1 MELKTRYQYTYFIHT
16 FIVKENKYS
25 KYILK
30 LLKDQRFKLRIFNK
44 DKDLE
49 IYTHFLPKIRDFLFG
64 TFELDDRYKEAK
76 LNELPIETKAA
87 VLSRYPSVTFEYE
100 FEQDIQGKTID
111 ESSIFFKIQ
120 KIGLVLFNTG
130 ICFLYLKTNIEGS
143 EEFSDILNFNYKFRD
158 INQEGNNL
166 KNYENIK
173 VQANS
178 FENIEAIQDFINSI
192 TGPNIDA
199 LKLNLDVERF
209 YTYSYTCI
217 KQDAWNI
224 STSFDNIKN
233 DFLKYVNILS
243 NDSNTN
249 SVMCENSKVIGTS
262 KYSKIGISKL
272 GVNLL
277 SSDCDINN
285 YTVVPTEYENQYFY
299 TYILSLYLKVYLKKL
314 NFEFKEGKD
323 SKEIEITRKKFI
335 NFTKKLWIQEITSD
349 DIGSLY
355 YTYIKEVL
363 EIEKLYNDVKNKY
376 NILYSE
382 LKIEKNEKMTGFIIL
397 VLIATLVF
405 NIVNFIIS
413 LS

>member
-16 FIVKENKYS
+16 FTVKENKYS
-25 KYILK
+25 RYILR
-30 LLKDQRFKLRIFNK
+30 LLKDPRFKLRVFKK

-49 IYTHFLPKIRDFLFG
+49 IYTHFLPKIKEFLFG
-64 TFELDDRYKEAK
+64 TFELEDRTKQAKFDD
-76 LNELPIETKAA
+76 LPIETRAA
-87 VLSRYPSVTFEYE
+87 VLSKYPSVTFEYE
-100 FEQDIQGKTID
+100 LEQDIQGKTVD
-111 ESSIFFKIQ
+111 ENSIFFKIQ

-130 ICFLYLKTNIEGS
+130 IGFLYLKTNIEGS
-143 EEFSDILNFNYKFRD
+143 EDFSDVLNFNYKFRD
-158 INQEGNNL
+158 INQECNNL

-178 FENIEAIQDFINSI
+178 FENIEAIQDFINNI
-192 TGPNIDA
+192 TGPNIEA
-199 LKLNLDVERF
+199 LKLNLDIERF

-217 KQDAWNI
+217 KQEAWNV

-249 SVMCENSKVIGTS
+249 SIMCENSKVLGLS
-262 KYSKIGISKL
+262 KYAKIGISKL

-285 YTVVPTEYENQYFY
+285 YTVLPSEYENQYFY

-314 NFEFKEGKD
+314 NYEFKEGKQ
-323 SKEIEITRKKFI
+323 IEITRKKFI
-335 NFTKKLWIQEITSD
+335 DFTKRLWIQEITSD
-349 DIGSLY
+349 DMGSLY
-355 YTYIKEVL
+355 YSYMKDVL
-363 EIEKLYNDVKNKY
+363 EIEKSYNDVKNKY

-382 LKIEKNEKMTGFIIL
+382 LKIEKSEKMTGFVIL

-405 NIVNFIIS
+405 NIINFIIT
-413 LS
+413 LK

>member
-1 MELKTRYQYTYFIHT
+1 MELKTNYQYTYFIQT
-16 FIVKENKYS
+16 FTMKESKYS

-30 LLKDQRFKLRIFNK
+30 LLRDPRFKLRVFKK

-49 IYTHFLPKIRDFLFG
+49 IYTHFLPKMKDFLFR
-64 TFELDDRYKEAK
+64 TFELDDRTKQAK
-76 LNELPIETKAA
+76 FEELPMETRAA

-100 FEQDIQGKTID
+100 LEQDIQGKTVD
-111 ESSIFFKIQ
+111 ENSIFFKIQ

-143 EEFSDILNFNYKFRD
+143 EEFSDVLNFNYKFRD

-166 KNYENIK
+166 RNYDNIK

-178 FENIEAIQDFINSI
+178 FENIEALQDFINNI
-192 TGPNIDA
+192 TGPNIES
-199 LKLNLDVERF
+199 LKLNLDIERF

-217 KQDAWNI
+217 KQDAWNV
-224 STSFDNIKN
+224 STSFDNIKT

-249 SVMCENSKVIGTS
+249 SVMCENSKVIGLS
-262 KYSKIGISKL
+262 KYSKVGISKL

-285 YTVVPTEYENQYFY
+285 YTVLPSEYENQYFY

-314 NFEFKEGKD
+314 NYEFKEGKD
-323 SKEIEITRKKFI
+323 IEVTRKKFI
-335 NFTKKLWIQEITSD
+335 DFTKKLWIQEITSD
-349 DIGSLY
+349 DMGSLY
-355 YTYIKEVL
+355 YTYIKDVL

-382 LKIEKNEKMTGFIIL
+382 LKIEKNEKLTGFIVL
-397 VLIATLVF
+397 VLVATLVF
-405 NIVNFIIS
+405 NIVNFIMS
-413 LS
+413 MK

>member
-16 FIVKENKYS
+16 FTIKENKYS
-25 KYILK
+25 RYILR
-30 LLKDQRFKLRIFNK
+30 LLKDPRFKLRVFKK

-49 IYTHFLPKIRDFLFG
+49 IYTHFLPKIKEFLFG
-64 TFELDDRYKEAK
+64 TFDLDDRSKQAK
-76 LNELPIETKAA
+76 FDDLPIETRAA

-100 FEQDIQGKTID
+100 LEQDIQGKTVD
-111 ESSIFFKIQ
+111 ENSIFFKIQ

-130 ICFLYLKTNIEGS
+130 IGFLYLKTNIEGS
-143 EEFSDILNFNYKFRD
+143 EDFSDVLNFNYKFRD
-158 INQEGNNL
+158 INQECNNL

-178 FENIEAIQDFINSI
+178 FENIEAIQDFINNI
-192 TGPNIDA
+192 TGPNIEA
-199 LKLNLDVERF
+199 LKLNLDIERF

-217 KQDAWNI
+217 KQEAWNV

-233 DFLKYVNILS
+233 DFLKYLNILS

-249 SVMCENSKVIGTS
+249 SVMCENSKVLGLS
-262 KYSKIGISKL
+262 KYAKLGISKL

-285 YTVVPTEYENQYFY
+285 YTVLPAEYENQYFY

-314 NFEFKEGKD
+314 NYEFKEGKQ
-323 SKEIEITRKKFI
+323 IEITRKKFI
-335 NFTKKLWIQEITSD
+335 NFTKRLWIQEITSD
-349 DIGSLY
+349 DMGSLY
-355 YTYIKEVL
+355 YSYIKDVL
-363 EIEKLYNDVKNKY
+363 EIEKSYNDVKNKY

-382 LKIEKNEKMTGFIIL
+382 LKIEKSEKMSGFVIL
-397 VLIATLVF
+397 VLVATLVF
-405 NIVNFIIS
+405 NIINFILS
-413 LS
+413 LK

>member
-1 MELKTRYQYTYFIHT
+1 MELKTRYQYTYFIQT
-16 FIVKENKYS
+16 FTMKESKYS

-30 LLKDQRFKLRIFNK
+30 LLRDPRFKLRVFKK

-49 IYTHFLPKIRDFLFG
+49 IYTHFLPKMKEFLFK
-64 TFELDDRYKEAK
+64 TFELDDRTKQAK
-76 LNELPIETKAA
+76 FEELPIETRAA

-100 FEQDIQGKTID
+100 LEQDIQGKTVD
-111 ESSIFFKIQ
+111 ENSIFFKIQ

-143 EEFSDILNFNYKFRD
+143 EEFSDVLNFNYKFRD

-166 KNYENIK
+166 RNYDNIK

-178 FENIEAIQDFINSI
+178 FENIEALQDFINNI
-192 TGPNIDA
+192 TGPNIES
-199 LKLNLDVERF
+199 LKLNLDIERF

-217 KQDAWNI
+217 KQDAWNV

-249 SVMCENSKVIGTS
+249 SVMCENSKVIGLS
-262 KYSKIGISKL
+262 KYSKVGISKL

-285 YTVVPTEYENQYFY
+285 YTVLPSEYENQYFY

-314 NFEFKEGKD
+314 NYEFKEGKD
-323 SKEIEITRKKFI
+323 IEVTRKKFI
-335 NFTKKLWIQEITSD
+335 DFTKKLWIQEITSD
-349 DIGSLY
+349 DMGSLY
-355 YTYIKEVL
+355 YNYIKDVL

-382 LKIEKNEKMTGFIIL
+382 LKIEKNEKLTGFIVL
-397 VLIATLVF
+397 VLVATLVF
-405 NIVNFIIS
+405 NIVNFIMS
-413 LS
+413 MK

>member
-1 MELKTRYQYTYFIHT
+1 MELKTRYQYTYFIQT
-16 FIVKENKYS
+16 FTMKESKYS

-30 LLKDQRFKLRIFNK
+30 LLRDPRFKLRVFKK

-49 IYTHFLPKIRDFLFG
+49 IYTHFLPKMKDFLFK
-64 TFELDDRYKEAK
+64 TFELDDRTKQAK
-76 LNELPIETKAA
+76 FEELPIETRAA

-100 FEQDIQGKTID
+100 LEQDIQGKTVD
-111 ESSIFFKIQ
+111 ENSIFFKIQ

-143 EEFSDILNFNYKFRD
+143 KEFSDVLNFNYKFRD

-166 KNYENIK
+166 RNYDNIK

-178 FENIEAIQDFINSI
+178 FENIEALQDFINNI
-192 TGPNIDA
+192 TGPNIES
-199 LKLNLDVERF
+199 LKLNLDIERF

-217 KQDAWNI
+217 KQDAWNV
-224 STSFDNIKN
+224 STSFDNIKT

-249 SVMCENSKVIGTS
+249 SVMCENSKVIGLS
-262 KYSKIGISKL
+262 KYSKVGISKL

-285 YTVVPTEYENQYFY
+285 YTVLPSEYENQYFY

-314 NFEFKEGKD
+314 NYEFKEGKD
-323 SKEIEITRKKFI
+323 IEVTRKKFI
-335 NFTKKLWIQEITSD
+335 DFTKKLWIQEITSD
-349 DIGSLY
+349 DMGSLY
-355 YTYIKEVL
+355 YTYIKDVL

-382 LKIEKNEKMTGFIIL
+382 LKIEKNEKLTGFIVL

-405 NIVNFIIS
+405 NIVNFIMS
-413 LS
+413 MK